1 MARPRY
7 KKNEKTAAEKIED
20 AFWKLLETTRYSCIT
35 VAQIVKLAG
44 LNRNSFYYHFE
55 NMDDLAH
62 TAVTDAVSPAAVS
75 VMVNAMNGE
84 EDFTITRT
92 PQFKQSVDR
101 FCLIAGKNSSYGLR
115 AMLTDALEQAW
126 CKIIHVDPAK
136 FTKKDKV
143 IVSYLLGGTL
153 SAFAYCADNNIE
165 VPMEEILRS
174 GLSKRVRET
183 LLEIAAE
190 QNAIA

>member
-101 FCLIAGKNSSYGLR
+101 FCLIAGKNSSYSLR

-136 FTKKDKV
+136 FTKEDKV

-153 SAFAYCADNNIE
+153 SVFAYCADNNIE